1 VNLLLN
7 KTKIVSTIGPPSKPP
22 AVMKEMIEA
31 GMKMA
36 RLIFPHGDFAAQR
49 RSSSST
55 VEIEHENVR
64 MR

>member
-1 VNLLLN
+1 MNLPLN
-7 KTKIVSTIGPPSKPP
+7 KTKIVSTIGPASEPP
-22 AVMKEMIEA
+22 TEMKEMIEA
-31 GMKMA
+31 GMKIA
-36 RLIFPHGDFAAQR
+36 RLIFSHGDLGPKG